1 MLFRALSIAALIGII
16 GSSTASA
23 GGRLSSSG
31 IKVGSPTAG
40 RFTSSLEKKNTQT
53 STDAQIKMRTAIQGR
68 PARKPAGTGA
78 VRRGGCEEWACGST
92 NGTRLTGIVQE
103 TVAATEAVVTGVMLP
118 SGDTIDLR

>member
-31 IKVGSPTAG
+31 IKFAGSPTAG
-40 RFTSSLEKKNTQT
+40 RLTSSVIKKETATVQGV
-53 STDAQIKMRTAIQGR
+53 IVKMGRTAIQGR
-68 PARKPAGTGA
+68 M
-78 VRRGGCEEWACGST
+78 VRRGGCEDWGCGST
-92 NGTRLTGIVQE
+92 NGTKLTGIVQE

-118 SGDTIDLR
+118 SGEAIDLR